1 MMQELLAHLGFSAA
15 VATAA
20 HLVIAL
26 AVTVHVLLNKRDVGS
41 SMAWM
46 GLAWL
51 SPFIGSALYF
61 IMGINRVNRRARRIR
76 RPRRRTN
83 PQPPRLSDP
92 PDDPL
97 APLEYAGWQLT
108 QRPAEDGNTVQL
120 IQNGD
125 NAYPQMVAAI
135 DDARVSVGLSS
146 YIFRADETGSVFIDA
161 LIRAQQRGV
170 EVRVLIDGVGG
181 GYLFSP
187 TYRRLRHAGVPAARF
202 LHSILPWRMPFLNLR
217 LHKKFLGIDGRFAFT
232 GGLNIGDENVLK
244 SNPPHPVRDT
254 HFRVE
259 GPVVGQL
266 FDAFAED
273 WLFTTSE
280 QLGGEAWFPTLKAAG
295 DVVARVVTSG
305 PDQDMGKIEF
315 MILHAVACAR
325 QSIRILTP
333 YFLPN
338 DVLISALAVA
348 AMRGIQI
355 DVIVPENS
363 NHPPVDWGRN
373 AQVRPMLVAGCRIHL
388 APPPFD
394 HSKLMVIDG
403 NWCLIGSANWDVRSF
418 RLNFELDVEMRD
430 GDLARQIDALM
441 DAKQGR
447 LLSIDDIDHA
457 PLAAKLRNNAA
468 RLALPYL

>member
-1 MMQELLAHLGFSAA
+1 MEQLLAHLGSGAI
-15 VATAA
+15 VATVA
-20 HLVIAL
+20 HLVIAS

-76 RPRRRTN
+76 KQRPSTK
-83 PQPPRLSDP
+83 PVLPRPSDLA
-92 PDDPL
+92 DDPL
-97 APLEYAGWQLT
+97 APLEHAGWQLT
-108 QRPAEDGNTVQL
+108 QRPTEDGNTVQL
-120 IQNGD
+120 IRNGD
-125 NAYPQMVAAI
+125 DAYPQMIAAI
-135 DDARVSVGLSS
+135 DAARVSVGLSS
-146 YIFRADETGSVFIDA
+146 YIFRADAPGGAFIDA
-161 LIRAQQRGV
+161 LIRARQRGL

-181 GYLFSP
+181 GYLLSP
-187 TYRRLRHAGVPAARF
+187 TYHRLRRAGVPAARF

-217 LHKKFLGIDGRFAFT
+217 LHKKFLGIDGRVAFT
-232 GGLNIGDENVLK
+232 GGLNIGAENVLRT
-244 SNPPHPVRDT
+244 NPPHPVHDT

-266 FDAFAED
+266 VDSFAED

-280 QLGGEAWFPTLKAAG
+280 QLAGEAWFPALKDAG
-295 DVVARVVTSG
+295 PVIARVVTSG

-325 QSIRILTP
+325 QSIRIMTP

-348 AMRGIQI
+348 GLRGIEV
-355 DVIVPENS
+355 DVIVPAQS
-363 NHPPVDWGRN
+363 NHPAVDWARN

-394 HSKLMVIDG
+394 HSKLMVIDAD
-403 NWCLIGSANWDVRSF
+403 WCLIGSANWDMRSF

-430 GDLARQIDALM
+430 AELARQIDALM
-441 DAKQGR
+441 AAKQGR
-447 LLSIDDIDHA
+447 LLSIDEIDHA
-457 PLAAKLRNNAA
+457 SLADRLRNNAA

>member
-1 MMQELLAHLGFSAA
+1 MEQFLAHFGLEAI

-20 HLVIAL
+20 HLVIAST
-26 AVTVHVLLNKRDVGS
+26 VTVHVLLHKRDVGS

-51 SPFIGSALYF
+51 SPFVGSALYF

-76 RPRRRTN
+76 RTRPSTK
-83 PQPPRLSDP
+83 PLPPRPSDP

-97 APLEYAGWQLT
+97 APLEQAGWQLT
-108 QRPAEDGNTVQL
+108 QRPVEPGNAVRL

-125 NAYPQMVAAI
+125 DAYPQMVAAI
-135 DDARVSVGLSS
+135 DGARVSVGLSS
-146 YIFRADETGSVFIDA
+146 YIFRADATGSAFIDA
-161 LIRAQQRGV
+161 LIRARQRGV

-181 GYLFSP
+181 GYLRSP
-187 TYRRLRHAGVPAARF
+187 TYRRLRQADVPAARF

-232 GGLNIGDENVLK
+232 GGLNIGAENVLRT
-244 SNPPHPVRDT
+244 NPPHPVRDT
-254 HFRVE
+254 HFHVE
-259 GPVVGQL
+259 GPVAGQL

-280 QLGGEAWFPTLKAAG
+280 QLGGEAWFPALKAAG
-295 DVVARVVTSG
+295 DVSARVVTSG

-325 QSIRILTP
+325 HSIRILTP

-348 AMRGIQI
+348 AMRGIEV

-388 APPPFD
+388 AAPPFD
-394 HSKLMVIDG
+394 HSKLMVIDA
-403 NWCLIGSANWDVRSF
+403 NWCLIGSANWDMRSF

-430 GDLARQIDALM
+430 SALARQIDALIA
-441 DAKQGR
+441 AKQGR
-447 LLSIDDIDHA
+447 LLTIDDIDHA
-457 PLAAKLRNNAA
+457 PMHVKLRNNAA

>member
-1 MMQELLAHLGFSAA
+1 MEQLFAHFGIEAA
-15 VATAA
+15 VVTAA
-20 HLVIAL
+20 HLAIAST
-26 AVTVHVLLNKRDVGS
+26 VTVHVLLYKRDIGS

-76 RPRRRTN
+76 RQRPRTRRLV
-83 PQPPRLSDP
+83 PRPSDP

-97 APLEYAGWQLT
+97 APLEHAGWQLT
-108 QRPAEDGNTVQL
+108 QRPAEPGNAVCL

-125 NAYPQMVAAI
+125 DAYPQMIAAI
-135 DDARVSVGLSS
+135 DAARVSVGLSS
-146 YIFRADETGSVFIDA
+146 YIFRADETGGLFIDA
-161 LIRAQQRGV
+161 LIRAKQRGV
-170 EVRVLIDGVGG
+170 KVRVLIDGVGG
-181 GYLFSP
+181 GYLLSP

-232 GGLNIGDENVLK
+232 GGLNIGTENVLK
-244 SNPPHPVRDT
+244 NNPPHPVRDT

-280 QLGGEAWFPTLKAAG
+280 QLGGKAWFPALEAAG

-315 MILHAVACAR
+315 MILHAIACAR
-325 QSIRILTP
+325 RSIRILTP

-348 AMRGIQI
+348 AMRGIEV

-373 AQVRPMLVAGCRIHL
+373 AQVRPMLIAGCRIHL

-394 HSKLMVIDG
+394 HSKLMVIDA

-430 GDLARQIDALM
+430 GALARQIDALM
-441 DAKQGR
+441 AAKQGR
-447 LLSIDDIDHA
+447 LLAIDDIDRA

>member
-1 MMQELLAHLGFSAA
+1 MEQLFADLGLGAILATTAHLA
-15 VATAA
+15 
-20 HLVIAL
+20 IAS

-61 IMGINRVNRRARRIR
+61 IMGINRVNRRARRMR
-76 RPRRRTN
+76 RQRPSTK
-83 PQPPRLSDP
+83 PAPPRPSDP

-97 APLEYAGWQLT
+97 APLEFAGWQLT
-108 QRPAEDGNTVQL
+108 QRPAEDGNAVQL
-120 IQNGD
+120 LQNGD
-125 NAYPQMVAAI
+125 EAYPQMIAAI
-135 DDARVSVGLSS
+135 DAACASVGLSS
-146 YIFRADETGSVFIDA
+146 YIFRDDATGGVFIEA
-161 LIRAQQRGV
+161 LIRARQRGL
-170 EVRVLIDGVGG
+170 EVRVLIDGIGG
-181 GYLFSP
+181 GYLLSP
-187 TYRRLRHAGVPAARF
+187 TYRRLRGAGVPAARF
-202 LHSILPWRMPFLNLR
+202 LHSVLPWRMPFLNLR
-217 LHKKFLGIDGRFAFT
+217 LHKKFLGIDGRIAFT
-232 GGLNIGDENVLK
+232 GGLNIGAENVLRT
-244 SNPPHPVRDT
+244 NPPHPVRDT

-266 FDAFAED
+266 FDSFAED

-280 QLGGEAWFPTLKAAG
+280 QLAGEAWFPALKSAG
-295 DVVARVVTSG
+295 NVVARVVTSG

-315 MILHAVACAR
+315 MILHAIACAR

-348 AMRGIQI
+348 AMRGIEV
-355 DVIVPENS
+355 DVIVPAQS
-363 NHPPVDWGRN
+363 NHPTVDWARN

-388 APPPFD
+388 ARPPFD
-394 HSKLMVIDG
+394 HSKLMVIDAR
-403 NWCLIGSANWDVRSF
+403 WCLIGSANWDVRSF

-430 GDLARQIDALM
+430 SDLARQIDALM
-441 DAKQGR
+441 AAKQGW
-447 LLSIDDIDHA
+447 LLSIDDIDKA
-457 PLAAKLRNNAA
+457 SLVDKLRNNAA

>member
-1 MMQELLAHLGFSAA
+1 MEQLFAHFGIEAA
-15 VATAA
+15 VVTAA
-20 HLVIAL
+20 HLVIAS
-26 AVTVHVLLNKRDVGS
+26 AVTVHVLLYKRDVGS

-76 RPRRRTN
+76 RARPSTK
-83 PQPPRLSDP
+83 PLPPRPSDP

-97 APLEYAGWQLT
+97 APLEHAGWQLT
-108 QRPAEDGNTVQL
+108 QRPAEPGNAVRL

-125 NAYPQMVAAI
+125 DAYPQMVAAI
-135 DDARVSVGLSS
+135 DAARVSVGLSS
-146 YIFRADETGSVFIDA
+146 YIFRADETGNLFIDA
-161 LIRAQQRGV
+161 LIRAKQRGV

-232 GGLNIGDENVLK
+232 GGLNIGAENVLK
-244 SNPPHPVRDT
+244 TKPPHPVRDT

-273 WLFTTSE
+273 WLFTTAE
-280 QLGGEAWFPTLKAAG
+280 QLGGKAWFPALKAAG

-325 QSIRILTP
+325 HSIRILTP

-348 AMRGIQI
+348 ATRGIEV

-373 AQVRPMLVAGCRIHL
+373 AQVRPMLLAGCRIHL

-394 HSKLMVIDG
+394 HSKLMVIDAS
-403 NWCLIGSANWDVRSF
+403 WCLIGSANWDMRSF

-430 GDLARQIDALM
+430 GALARQIDTLM
-441 DAKQGR
+441 AAKQGR
-447 LLSIDDIDHA
+447 LLSIAEIDRA

>member
-1 MMQELLAHLGFSAA
+1 MEQLLSPFGLGAV

-20 HLVIAL
+20 HVAIAL
-26 AVTVHVLLNKRDVGS
+26 TVTAHVLLNKRDVGS

-61 IMGINRVNRRARRIR
+61 IMGINRVNRRARRMR
-76 RPRRRTN
+76 RQHPSTK
-83 PQPPRLSDP
+83 PTPPRPSDP

-108 QRPAEDGNTVQL
+108 QRPAEDGNAVQL

-125 NAYPQMVAAI
+125 EAYPHMIAAI
-135 DDARVSVGLSS
+135 DAARVSVGLSS
-146 YIFRADETGSVFIDA
+146 YIFRADATGSAFIDA
-161 LIRAQQRGV
+161 LIRAQQRGL
-170 EVRVLIDGVGG
+170 EVRVLVDGVGG
-181 GYLFSP
+181 GYLLSP
-187 TYRRLRHAGVPAARF
+187 TYHQLRRAGVPAARF
-202 LHSILPWRMPFLNLR
+202 LHSVLPWRMPFLNLR
-217 LHKKFLGIDGRFAFT
+217 LHKKFLGIDGRIAFT
-232 GGLNIGDENVLK
+232 GGLNIGAENVLRT
-244 SNPPHPVRDT
+244 NPPHPVRDT

-266 FDAFAED
+266 FDSFTED

-280 QLGGEAWFPTLKAAG
+280 QLGGEAWFPALHDAG
-295 DVVARVVTSG
+295 PVVARVVTSG
-305 PDQDMGKIEF
+305 PDQDIGKIEF
-315 MILHAVACAR
+315 MILHAIACAR
-325 QSIRILTP
+325 RSIRILTP

-348 AMRGIQI
+348 AMRGIQV
-355 DVIVPENS
+355 DVIVPAQS
-363 NHPPVDWGRN
+363 NHAAVDWARS

-394 HSKLMVIDG
+394 HSKLMVIDA
-403 NWCLIGSANWDVRSF
+403 NWCLIGSANWDMRSF

-430 GDLARQIDALM
+430 GKLARQIDALM
-441 DAKQGR
+441 AAKQGR
-447 LLSIDDIDHA
+447 LLSIDDIDRA
-457 PLAAKLRNNAA
+457 SLAAKLRNNAA

>member
-1 MMQELLAHLGFSAA
+1 MEHLLSPFGFGAA

-20 HLVIAL
+20 HVVIAL
-26 AVTVHVLLNKRDVGS
+26 AVTAHVLLNKRDVGS

-61 IMGINRVNRRARRIR
+61 IMGINRVNRRARRMR
-76 RPRRRTN
+76 RPRPATK
-83 PQPPRLSDP
+83 PIPPRPSDP

-108 QRPAEDGNTVQL
+108 QRPAEDGNSVQL
-120 IQNGD
+120 IHNGD
-125 NAYPQMVAAI
+125 DAYPQMVAAI
-135 DDARVSVGLSS
+135 DAARVSVGLSS
-146 YIFRADETGSVFIDA
+146 YIFRADSAGGTFIDA
-161 LIRAQQRGV
+161 LIRARQRGL
-170 EVRVLIDGVGG
+170 EIRVLIDGVGG
-181 GYLFSP
+181 GYLVSP
-187 TYRRLRHAGVPAARF
+187 TYHQLRRAGVPAARF
-202 LHSILPWRMPFLNLR
+202 LHSVLPWRMPFLNLR
-217 LHKKFLGIDGRFAFT
+217 LHKKFLGIDGRIAFT
-232 GGLNIGDENVLK
+232 GGLNIGAENVLRT
-244 SNPPHPVRDT
+244 NPPHPVRDT

-280 QLGGEAWFPTLKAAG
+280 QLGGEAWFPALRNAG

-315 MILHAVACAR
+315 MILHAIACAR

-338 DVLISALAVA
+338 DVLISALAIA
-348 AMRGIQI
+348 AMRGIQV
-355 DVIVPENS
+355 DVVVPAQS
-363 NHPPVDWGRN
+363 NHSAVDWARN

-394 HSKLMVIDG
+394 HSKLMVVDAD
-403 NWCLIGSANWDVRSF
+403 WCLIGSANWDVRSF

-430 GDLARQIDALM
+430 AGLARQIDALM
-441 DAKQGR
+441 AAKQGR

-457 PLAAKLRNNAA
+457 SLADKLRNNAA